1 MGKRAVLYTRVSRAT
16 EESVSVDRQ
25 EAELREMARTEG
37 WDVVAVYQDDGLSG
51 RVERLKANAALDAV
65 ADGHAD
71 VLAVWEMSRWS
82 RMGLPVVARLVEV
95 LRSRQGTL
103 FVAKKEGLRSDQA
116 AFGIMAAVIAE
127 VAAMEAESTR
137 ERIMSA
143 RAYIL
148 AETDPD
154 EQRWLGG
161 RVPFGYRAVERDG
174 KPGKALVVDEAAAF
188 HVSTAAQMLLDGST
202 LTQVTRYLTDNAATP
217 QGKGAWRIS
226 TVRKLMQSPTLVG
239 RTTRRVVVGTR
250 ADGRPIVEDRVVTD
264 AAGLPIRRWEPIL
277 DAETYAAL
285 QEMFAKR
292 GPNESRKAAS
302 WLSGQLFCDLCG
314 SPLYAN
320 SRKGRGVD
328 SFRCSNKAYPG
339 SQCPGVSVSRKLA
352 EDYMEAVILGAI
364 GGLPEYKIE
373 RRTEGPDE
381 SALAEVQLA
390 IADVQAAFARDGA
403 DYAALGDRM
412 DALARER
419 RRLLD
424 ERGGTV
430 TTSTPTG
437 RTLADAWAEGGVRER
452 RELIDGMLDGIRVR
466 KPAAAG
472 RASRIEDRLEPVWVD
487 PVDEDD

>member
-1 MGKRAVLYTRVSRAT
+1 MVKRAVLYTRVSRAT
-16 EESVSVDRQ
+16 EESVSVERQ
-25 EAELREMARTEG
+25 KAELRELARAEG
-37 WDVVAVYQDDGLSG
+37 WRVVQVFEDDGLSG
-51 RVERLKANAALDAV
+51 RVQRAKADAALDML
-65 ADGHAD
+65 ADGEAD

-95 LRSRQGTL
+95 VRSREGAL

-116 AFGIMAAVIAE
+116 TFGIMAAVIAE

-137 ERIMSA
+137 ERILSM
-143 RAYIL
+143 RAHVL

-161 RVPFGYRAVERDG
+161 RVPFGYRAVEREG
-174 KPGKALVVDEAAAF
+174 KPGKALVVDEDAAW
-188 HVSTAAQMLLDGST
+188 HVTVAAQMLLEGRT
-202 LTQVTRYLTDNAATP
+202 LTDVTRYLTEHAPTP

-239 RTTRRVVVGTR
+239 RTTRRVTVGTR

-264 AAGLPIRRWEPIL
+264 ADGLPIRRWEPIL
-277 DAETYAAL
+277 EAETYTKL
-285 QEMFAKR
+285 QELFTTR
-292 GPNESRKAAS
+292 GPNEQRKAAS
-302 WLSGQLFCDLCG
+302 WLSGELFCDLCG

-352 EDYMEAVILGAI
+352 EDHMEAVILGAI
-364 GGLPEYKIE
+364 GHLPEYKVE
-373 RRTEGPDE
+373 RHTKGADDA
-381 SALAEVQLA
+381 ALAEVQLA
-390 IADVQAAFARDGA
+390 IADAQAAFARDGA
-403 DYAALGDRM
+403 DYVTLGARM
-412 DALARER
+412 DALAKER

-424 ERGGTV
+424 ERGATTV
-430 TTSTPTG
+430 TSTPTG

-452 RELIDGMLDGIRVR
+452 RGLIEGMLDGVRVK
-466 KPAAAG
+466 KPTAAG

-487 PVDEDD
+487 PPYHDD